1 LRSPETE
8 KTAEIAENAK
18 KPSFSA
24 IVAPSAVFSVSW
36 LVAKEYRE
44 LVASRAWWVL
54 LLAMGPLVGVTFIS
68 AVRTYGEASGLNGTT
83 AGVGEAFSPL
93 VGIWAP
99 TFSACEVAAVFLLP
113 FVAIRL
119 VSGDRQSGAL
129 KIEMQHPMPA
139 FARMMAKSVVLLGG
153 WLVASL
159 APLAAALL
167 WKSYGGSVYSPELAS
182 VVFGHVLNAGLT
194 IALASAAAAV
204 TEHPSTAAIL
214 TLSVTVGTWILNFIA
229 AVQGGFW
236 ERLAGYTPPAMVAQF
251 QHGLV
256 RLDVVLITLTLVT
269 AGLAFAAL
277 WLRLGV
283 PIRRRVH
290 ESLALAA
297 VVLLVVLSAG
307 ATSPSWDLS
316 ENRMNSFPEVDEQ
329 TLAKIHAPLEIEVHL
344 APEDPRRAD
353 LDRKAIAKL
362 RRVMPALRVQYIS
375 STSIGLF
382 EQTAPH
388 YGEIWY
394 DLGGKRQMSR
404 ATTAESAL
412 ETIYDLAGVKPPAE
426 KDDEVFRGH
435 PLAVAPKGAA
445 AVFYG
450 IWPAATVIGA
460 FFLRRRHGR

>member
-1 LRSPETE
+1 MRSPDQDG
-8 KTAEIAENAK
+8 TAETAKIA
-18 KPSFSA
+18 SFH
-24 IVAPSAVFSVSW
+24 W

-129 KIEMQHPMPA
+129 KIEMQHPMPTL
-139 FARMMAKSVVLLGG
+139 ARVAAKALVLLGA
-153 WLVASL
+153 WMVASL

-167 WKSYGGSVYSPELAS
+167 WRSYGGSVYPPEVAT
-182 VVFGHVLNAGLT
+182 VAFGHVLNAGLT

-214 TLSVTVGTWILNFIA
+214 TLSVTVGTWILNFAA
-229 AVQGGFW
+229 AVEGGLW
-236 ERLAGYTPPAMVAQF
+236 ERIAGYTPPAMVAQF
-251 QHGLV
+251 QHGLI
-256 RLDVVLITLTLVT
+256 RLDVVVITLALVIS
-269 AGLAFAAL
+269 GLAFAAV

-283 PIRRRVH
+283 PVHRRVR
-290 ESLALAA
+290 ESVALAA
-297 VVLLVVLSAG
+297 AAVLVAFSASVM
-307 ATSPSWDLS
+307 SPSWDLS
-316 ENRMNSFPEVDEQ
+316 ENRMNSFPEPDEEV
-329 TLAKIHAPLEIEVHL
+329 LSKIRGPLNIEVHL

-353 LDRKAIAKL
+353 LDRQAIAKL
-362 RRVMPALRVQYIS
+362 RRVMPRLRVQYVS

-394 DLGGKRQMSR
+394 ELGGKKEMSR

-426 KDDEVFRGH
+426 KDDELFHGH
-435 PLAVAPKGAA
+435 PLAVTPKGAA
-445 AVFYG
+445 ATFYG
-450 IWPAATVIGA
+450 IWPAAVVIGA
-460 FFLRRRHGR
+460 FIIRRKQA

>member
-1 LRSPETE
+1 LLSRKEGTAE
-8 KTAEIAENAK
+8 NAEIAEKTFGSA
-18 KPSFSA
+18 FS
-24 IVAPSAVFSVSW
+24 APSAVSSFSW
-36 LVAKEYRE
+36 LLAKEYRE

-93 VGIWAP
+93 IGIWAP

-139 FARMMAKSVVLLGG
+139 FVRIAAKAIVLLGA
-153 WLVASL
+153 WLAASL

-167 WKSYGGSVYSPELAS
+167 WKSYGGSIYPPELMT
-182 VVFGHVLNAGLT
+182 VLLGHVLNAGLT
-194 IALASAAAAV
+194 IALASAAAAL

-229 AVQGGFW
+229 AVQGGIW

-251 QHGLV
+251 QHGLI
-256 RLDVVLITLTLVT
+256 RMDVVVVTLALVI
-269 AGLAFAAL
+269 AGLAFAAI

-283 PIRRRVH
+283 SVRRRVQ
-290 ESLALAA
+290 ESMALAA
-297 VVLLVVLSAG
+297 VAVLAVVSGSA
-307 ATSPSWDLS
+307 ARPSWDLS
-316 ENRMNSFPEVDEQ
+316 ENRMNSFPEADEQ
-329 TLAKIHAPLEIEVHL
+329 ALARIRAPLGIEVHL

-362 RRVMPALRVQYIS
+362 RRVLPALHVQYVS
-375 STSIGLF
+375 ATSIGLF
-382 EQTAPH
+382 EQNTPH

-394 DLGGKRQMSR
+394 ELGGKKEMSR

-412 ETIYDLAGVKPPAE
+412 ETIYDLAGVKPPIE
-426 KDDEVFRGH
+426 NDDVFRGH
-435 PLAVAPKGAA
+435 PLAVTPKGAA

-450 IWPAATVIGA
+450 IWPALVVVSA
-460 FFLRRRHGR
+460 FFIRRRSS

>member
-1 LRSPETE
+1 LRSREE
-8 KTAEIAENAK
+8 ATAETAEHAERI
-18 KPSFSA
+18 FVAA
-24 IVAPSAVFSVSW
+24 ISAPSAVASFRW

-44 LVASRAWWVL
+44 LVASRAWWIL

-93 VGIWAP
+93 IGIWAP

-129 KIEMQHPMPA
+129 KIEMQHPIPA
-139 FARMMAKSVVLLGG
+139 IVRVGAKALVLLGG

-159 APLAAALL
+159 APFAAALL
-167 WKSYGGSVYSPELAS
+167 WKSYGGSVFAPELMTVA
-182 VVFGHVLNAGLT
+182 FGHILNAGLT
-194 IALASAAAAV
+194 IALASAAAAL

-229 AVQGGFW
+229 AVQGGIW
-236 ERLAGYTPPAMVAQF
+236 ERLAGYTPPAMIAQF
-251 QHGLV
+251 QRGLI
-256 RLDVVLITLTLVT
+256 RLDVVLIALALVAT
-269 AGLAFAAL
+269 GLMFAAL

-283 PIRRRVH
+283 PVRRRVQ
-290 ESLALAA
+290 ESIALAA
-297 VVLLVVLSAG
+297 VAMLVVLSGSA
-307 ATSPSWDLS
+307 AWPSWDLS
-316 ENRMNSFPEVDEQ
+316 ESRMNSFPDADQ
-329 TLAKIHAPLEIEVHL
+329 QALAQIRAPLGIEVHL

-362 RRVMPALRVQYIS
+362 RRVMPSVRVRYVS
-375 STSIGLF
+375 ATSIGLF

-394 DLGGKRQMSR
+394 ELGGKKEMSR

-412 ETIYDLAGVKPPAE
+412 ETIYDLAGIKPPLEA
-426 KDDEVFRGH
+426 DDQIFRGH
-435 PLAVAPKGAA
+435 PLAAAPKGAA

-450 IWPAATVIGA
+450 IWPAAIVVGAVLIG
-460 FFLRRRHGR
+460 RRQA